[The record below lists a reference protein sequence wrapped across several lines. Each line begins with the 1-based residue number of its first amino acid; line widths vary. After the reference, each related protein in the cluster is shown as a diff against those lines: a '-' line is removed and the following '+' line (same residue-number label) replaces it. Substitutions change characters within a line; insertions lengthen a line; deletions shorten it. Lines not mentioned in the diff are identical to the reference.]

1 MNGYL
6 INRGPMWLHAMKRAI
21 GPGAKVP
28 LTELYDQYGPK
39 HELEKGQEFI
49 EWLKNVKL
57 RGSDN
62 WHVETGPDA
71 EAEEVQ
77 EEKPAEI
84 EERRIDITKIN
95 PKDMDIGEVVNL
107 SVRQAREV
115 IPHVVDLKLLKYS
128 MSEAHPRPGKESLCR
143 ILRKRIRELETQR
156 R

>member
-6 INRGPMWLHAMKRAI
+6 INKGPMWLHAMKRAI

-57 RGSDN
+57 KGSTN
-62 WHVETGPDA
+62 WHVEVTQEA
-71 EAEEVQ
+71 EATKVQ

-84 EERRIDITKIN
+84 EERRIDITKVN
-95 PKDMDIGEVVNL
+95 PKEMDIAEVVNL
-107 SVRQAREV
+107 SVRQAREI
-115 IPHVVDLKLLKYS
+115 IPKVVDLKLMKYAL
-128 MSEAHPRPGKESLCR
+128 SEANPRPGKESLCR
-143 ILRKRIRELETQR
+143 ILRKRIRELETTR

>member
-6 INRGPMWLHAMKRAI
+6 INKGPMWLHAMKRAI

-57 RGSDN
+57 QGSDN
-62 WHVETGPDA
+62 WHVEAEQEA
-71 EAEEVQ
+71 EAAEVQ
-77 EEKPAEI
+77 EETPAEI
-84 EERRIDITKIN
+84 EERRIDITKVN
-95 PKDMDIGEVVNL
+95 PKDMEIAEVVNL

-115 IPHVVDLKLLKYS
+115 IPHVVDLKLLHYS
-128 MSEAHPRPGKESLCR
+128 M
-143 ILRKRIRELETQR
+143 
-156 R
+156 

>member
-21 GPGAKVP
+21 GPGTKVP

-39 HELEKGQEFI
+39 HGLEKGQEFI

-57 RGSDN
+57 RGNDN
-62 WHVETGPDA
+62 WHVESGEEA

-77 EEKPAEI
+77 EETPEEI
-84 EERRIDITKIN
+84 EERRIDITKVN
-95 PKDMDIGEVVNL
+95 PKEMEIAEVVSL
-107 SVRQAREV
+107 SVRQAREI
-115 IPHVVDLKLLKYS
+115 IPQVTDLKLLKYS
-128 MSEAHPRPGKESLCR
+128 MAEAQPRPGKESLCR
-143 ILRKRIRELETQR
+143 ILRKRIRELEVQR

>member
-39 HELEKGQEFI
+39 HELEKGQEFV

-57 RGSDN
+57 QGSDN
-62 WHVETGPDA
+62 WHVESAQEA
-71 EAEEVQ
+71 EAAEVQ
-77 EEKPAEI
+77 EETPAEI
-84 EERRIDITKIN
+84 EERRIDITKVN
-95 PKDMDIGEVVNL
+95 PKDMEIAEVVNL

-128 MSEAHPRPGKESLCR
+128 MSEARPRPGKESLCR